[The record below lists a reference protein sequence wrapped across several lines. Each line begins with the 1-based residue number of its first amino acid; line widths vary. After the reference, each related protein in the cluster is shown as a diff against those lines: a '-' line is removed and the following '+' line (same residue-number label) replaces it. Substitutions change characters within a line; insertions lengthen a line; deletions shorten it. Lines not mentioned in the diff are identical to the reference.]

1 MIDLER
7 IERKE
12 RKKGAD
18 PPDHPRA
25 KGSRWSQASIGVPY
39 HRCGV
44 ESYLVLAR
52 SLQELTH
59 HKTESRRSQQDNEM
73 RVARPLIYS
82 DTQGPQASS
91 HLAQWVVSIP
101 RIKSNPPLLYTLI

>member
-25 KGSRWSQASIGVPY
+25 KGSRRTRASIGVPY
-39 HRCGV
+39 HRLGV
-44 ESYLVLAR
+44 ELYLDDSALATR
-52 SLQELTH
+52 VVPLT
-59 HKTESRRSQQDNEM
+59 D
-73 RVARPLIYS
+73 RVS
-82 DTQGPQASS
+82 T
-91 HLAQWVVSIP
+91 
-101 RIKSNPPLLYTLI
+101 

>member
-25 KGSRWSQASIGVPY
+25 KGSRRTRDLDRRPIPPPWRRVVP
-39 HRCGV
+39 GAG
-44 ESYLVLAR
+44 AR
-52 SLQELTH
+52 
-59 HKTESRRSQQDNEM
+59 
-73 RVARPLIYS
+73 Y
-82 DTQGPQASS
+82 
-91 HLAQWVVSIP
+91 
-101 RIKSNPPLLYTLI
+101 KS

>member
-25 KGSRWSQASIGVPY
+25 EGSRRTRASINVSY
-39 HRCGV
+39 HRRGV
-44 ESYLVLAR
+44 ESYMVLAR
-52 SLQELTH
+52 LLQEFDPPQGQSLNVV
-59 HKTESRRSQQDNEM
+59 KWCQM
-73 RVARPLIYS
+73 REARPHIYS
-82 DTQGPQASS
+82 QT
-91 HLAQWVVSIP
+91 
-101 RIKSNPPLLYTLI
+101 